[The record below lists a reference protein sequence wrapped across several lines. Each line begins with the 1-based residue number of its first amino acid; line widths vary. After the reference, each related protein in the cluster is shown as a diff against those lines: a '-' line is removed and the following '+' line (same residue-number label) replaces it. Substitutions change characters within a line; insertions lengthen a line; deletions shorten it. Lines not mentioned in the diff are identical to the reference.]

1 MKKLLAGLFLSILV
15 LALAACGTDK
25 KEDANSAS
33 GDKTDSKENV
43 TLKVGASNTPHAVI
57 LEQAKPILAKKGIDL
72 KIEPYTDYVL
82 PNQDLESKELDA
94 NYFQHIPYLE
104 LQIKD
109 NGYDFVNAGGVH
121 IEPIGIY
128 SKKI

>member
-1 MKKLLAGLFLSILV
+1 MKNQHLV
-15 LALAACGTDK
+15 IKQIA
-25 KEDANSAS
+25 
-33 GDKTDSKENV
+33 KENV

-57 LEQAKPILAKKGIDL
+57 LEKAKPILAKEGIDL
-72 KIEPYTDYVL
+72 EIETYTDYVL
-82 PNQDLESKELDA
+82 PNQDLDSKTLDA

-128 SKKI
+128 SKNIKR